1 MNKLHYLPNFI
12 TSLRIVGALCLIFT
26 VPFSTA
32 FFILFTFTG
41 ITDALDGF
49 IARKT
54 GTTSELGSKLDSA
67 ADILFYSIMVLKI
80 IPKVVGIVW
89 VPIWYAV
96 GVAVAVR
103 LASYIAAFVRFKCF
117 SSLHTYLSKATSI
130 TIFALPYFYVTPYFN
145 IVCIVLCTL
154 AFFASLEALI
164 SNLTRKTYKSD
175 LKTIFEK
182 E

>member
-12 TSLRIVGALCLIFT
+12 TSLRIVGAFCLIFT

-32 FFILFTFTG
+32 FFVLFAFTG
-41 ITDALDGF
+41 ITDVLDGF

-54 GTTSELGSKLDSA
+54 GSTSELGSKLDSA
-67 ADILFYSIMVLKI
+67 ADILLYSVMVLKI
-80 IPKVVGIVW
+80 LPKVVGVVW
-89 VPIWYAV
+89 TPIWYGFGAAV
-96 GVAVAVR
+96 TVR
-103 LASYIAAFVRFKCF
+103 LASYVTAIVRFKCF
-117 SSLHTYLSKATSI
+117 SSLHTYMSKLTGIIVFS
-130 TIFALPYFYVTPYFN
+130 LPYFYVTPYFN
-145 IVCIVLCTL
+145 VVCIVLCVV